1 MLATRFLRLPL
12 TQRAGLNLTCNRLR
26 DNDRGSDLEANPTG
40 PGGREYSEKVSK
52 PPSWNEIRT
61 NAQQFA
67 SRWEGTSDENA
78 ESQSFWNEF
87 LGVFGIDRK
96 RVATFEARAKRESTG
111 GRGRIDLLWP
121 GTLVA
126 EHKSAGRDLAAAE
139 EQALDYL
146 ESIDVK
152 DFPGIVVTSDFG
164 NFRVLDLGG
173 DNVPFTFPLADLP
186 QEIDRFGFIAGYR
199 QRKFGDKKEEE
210 ANVQA
215 ARLMGDLYEEL
226 ARVGYDGHD
235 ASVLMT
241 RLLLL
246 MFADDTGMWEK
257 GLFSEFIDTRTQEDG
272 SDLGAQLA
280 MLFQVLDREETKRP
294 ETMDEL
300 LLRFPYVNGHLF
312 SDRIEIPSFD
322 KRMRDELVRCTD
334 FDWSKISPAVFGSLF
349 QAVKSKEARR
359 TLGEHYTTEHNI
371 LRALAPLFLDDLWV
385 EYEAV
390 RDNASRLEK
399 LHDKIANIRVLDPA
413 CGCGN
418 FLVISYRELR
428 RLELAILTRVAD
440 IRKDAQ
446 MHLDVSNMVR
456 VRLSH
461 FYGIEIEEWPAR
473 IAETAMF
480 LVDQQANHE
489 LAITFGNAPDR
500 LPIMNAANITVGN
513 ALRVDWESV
522 LPASECSYVV
532 GNPPFIGHART
543 TKDQQDDKEL
553 VFARFPTATRAGRLD
568 YVSCWYAKTVEYLSH
583 TRGRAAFVST
593 NSITQGEQARE
604 LGPLIFDGGFKIDS
618 AHRTFTWSSE
628 APGAA
633 NVHVVIIGFSF
644 GGIAKEK
651 IIFDYPDTKAE
662 PVMRVAKNINIYL
675 ADSAVA
681 SINKH
686 TRPIWPVPS
695 LTKGNMPQDGG
706 GLIIEADELELAL
719 ADPIC
724 AKYVRRLVSAYGML
738 HNENRWCL
746 WLVGASPADLRGS
759 AEIKRRLEIVVR
771 ARLASPTA
779 AAREKATTPSLFL
792 SIRQP
797 KERWLAVPAHSS
809 ENRRIVP
816 MAFFDPEDISHDSGL
831 MIEGADDYLFGVLQS
846 AMYNTWVR
854 SVAGRLKSDIRISA
868 AVSYNAFPFPD
879 DSDKSGRDRIAASAR
894 GVLEARGLY
903 WDSTLA
909 DLYDPLT
916 TPVELV
922 KAHEKLDAAVDAL
935 YRVEKFSGEA
945 DRLEFLFARY
955 AELTADLLTELP
967 VKKTRKKKTF

>member
-1 MLATRFLRLPL
+1 
-12 TQRAGLNLTCNRLR
+12 
-26 DNDRGSDLEANPTG
+26 
-40 PGGREYSEKVSK
+40 VSK

-146 ESIDVK
+146 ESIDVR
-152 DFPGIVVTSDFG
+152 DFPGVVVTSDFG
-164 NFRVLDLGG
+164 NFRVRDLGG

-210 ANVQA
+210 ANVRA

-390 RDNASRLEK
+390 RDNAARLEK

-418 FLVISYRELR
+418 FLVIAYRELR
-428 RLELAILTRVAD
+428 RLELAIITRVAD
-440 IRKDAQ
+440 IRKDTQ

-500 LPIMNAANITVGN
+500 LPIMNAANITIGD
-513 ALRVDWESV
+513 ALRVDWNAV

-532 GNPPFIGHART
+532 GNPPFMGKFTRSEEEGRRL
-543 TKDQQDDKEL
+543 QEL
-553 VFARFPTATRAGRLD
+553 FEMRRGCGDLD
-568 YVSCWYAKTVEYLSH
+568 YVCAWFA
-583 TRGRAAFVST
+583 RAA
-593 NSITQGEQARE
+593 
-604 LGPLIFDGGFKIDS
+604 K
-618 AHRTFTWSSE
+618 
-628 APGAA
+628 
-633 NVHVVIIGFSF
+633 
-644 GGIAKEK
+644 
-651 IIFDYPDTKAE
+651 
-662 PVMRVAKNINIYL
+662 
-675 ADSAVA
+675 
-681 SINKH
+681 
-686 TRPIWPVPS
+686 
-695 LTKGNMPQDGG
+695 
-706 GLIIEADELELAL
+706 
-719 ADPIC
+719 
-724 AKYVRRLVSAYGML
+724 
-738 HNENRWCL
+738 
-746 WLVGASPADLRGS
+746 
-759 AEIKRRLEIVVR
+759 
-771 ARLASPTA
+771 
-779 AAREKATTPSLFL
+779 
-792 SIRQP
+792 
-797 KERWLAVPAHSS
+797 
-809 ENRRIVP
+809 
-816 MAFFDPEDISHDSGL
+816 
-831 MIEGADDYLFGVLQS
+831 
-846 AMYNTWVR
+846 
-854 SVAGRLKSDIRISA
+854 
-868 AVSYNAFPFPD
+868 
-879 DSDKSGRDRIAASAR
+879 
-894 GVLEARGLY
+894 
-903 WDSTLA
+903 
-909 DLYDPLT
+909 
-916 TPVELV
+916 
-922 KAHEKLDAAVDAL
+922 
-935 YRVEKFSGEA
+935 
-945 DRLEFLFARY
+945 
-955 AELTADLLTELP
+955 
-967 VKKTRKKKTF
+967 

>member
-1 MLATRFLRLPL
+1 M
-12 TQRAGLNLTCNRLR
+12 
-26 DNDRGSDLEANPTG
+26 
-40 PGGREYSEKVSK
+40 SK

-67 SRWEGTSDENA
+67 TRWEGTSDENA

-87 LGVFGIDRK
+87 LGIFGIDRK

-126 EHKSAGRDLAAAE
+126 EHKSAGKDLATAE
-139 EQALDYL
+139 AQALDYL
-146 ESIDVK
+146 DSIDVK
-152 DFPGIVVTSDFG
+152 DFPGVVVTSDFG
-164 NFRVLDLGG
+164 NFRVRDLGG
-173 DNVPFTFPLADLP
+173 DNIPFTFPLAELP
-186 QEIDRFGFIAGYR
+186 KEIDRFGFIAGYR
-199 QRKFGDKKEEE
+199 QRKFGDKEEEE
-210 ANVQA
+210 ANVKA

-226 ARVGYDGHD
+226 ARTGYEGHD

-257 GLFSEFIDTRTQEDG
+257 GLFSEFIETRTQPDG

-280 MLFQVLDREETKRP
+280 MLFQVLDKAETARP
-294 ETMDEL
+294 ATMDEL

-312 SDRIEIPSFD
+312 SDRIDIPSFD
-322 KRMRDELVRCTD
+322 KGMRDELVRCTE

-385 EYEAV
+385 EYESV
-390 RDNASRLEK
+390 RDNVQRLER

-418 FLVISYRELR
+418 FLVIAYRELR

-440 IRKDAQ
+440 LRKDTQ

-500 LPIMNAANITVGN
+500 LPIMNAVNITIGN
-513 ALRVDWESV
+513 ALRTDWESV
-522 LPASECSYVV
+522 LPSSECSFIV
-532 GNPPFIGHART
+532 GNPPFIGMSMM
-543 TKDQQDDKEL
+543 DKEQQEDNRV
-553 VFARFPTATRAGRLD
+553 VFSSHGGSRTGRLD
-568 YVSCWYAKTVEYLSH
+568 YVSCWYAKAVEYM
-583 TRGRAAFVST
+583 RGKLIRAALVST

-604 LGPLIFDGGFKIDS
+604 IGPLLAENGIAIDF
-618 AHRTFTWSSE
+618 AHRTFAWTSE
-628 APGAA
+628 APGSA
-633 NVHVVIIGFSF
+633 NVHVVIVGFSPA
-644 GGIAKEK
+644 GATTSKRL
-651 IIFDYPDTKAE
+651 FDYSDIKGE
-662 PVMRVAKNINIYL
+662 PVERSVKAINIYL
-675 ADSAVA
+675 APSAVP
-681 SINKH
+681 SIGKH
-686 TRPIWPVPS
+686 TTPLVANPK
-695 LTKGNMPQDGG
+695 LTEGNRPQDGG
-706 GLIIEADELELAL
+706 GLIVSAEQYDEVA
-719 ADPIC
+719 ADPV
-724 AKYVRRLVSAYGML
+724 AMKYLRPLAGSQDTL
-738 HNENRWCL
+738 HNTPRWCL
-746 WLVGASPADLRGS
+746 WLVGATP
-759 AEIKRRLEIVVR
+759 AEIRSSKLILQRLEIVAEAR
-771 ARLASPTA
+771 ATSPTE
-779 AAREKATTPSLFL
+779 AAREKAKTPAVFL

-797 KERWLAVPAHSS
+797 KSRWLWVPRVSS
-809 ENRRIVP
+809 ENRRIIP
-816 MAFFDPEDISHDSGL
+816 MRFFEPEVIAHDTALSL
-831 MIEGADDYLFGVLQS
+831 DGADEYLFGVMQS
-846 AMYNTWVR
+846 AMFSIWVKTV
-854 SVAGRLKSDIRISA
+854 SGRLKSDIRVSPDL
-868 AVSYNAFPFPD
+868 SYNSFPFPERTEKGD
-879 DSDKSGRDRIAASAR
+879 ARVLAAAHA
-894 GVLEARGLY
+894 VLEAR
-903 WDSTLA
+903 DNHPDASLA
-909 DLYDPLT
+909 DLYDRLAMPAD
-916 TPVELV
+916 LV
-922 KAHEKLDAAVDAL
+922 KAHDALDSAVDAL
-935 YRVEKFSGEA
+935 FAGKKFSGDA

-967 VKKTRKKKTF
+967 VKKTRKKKSD